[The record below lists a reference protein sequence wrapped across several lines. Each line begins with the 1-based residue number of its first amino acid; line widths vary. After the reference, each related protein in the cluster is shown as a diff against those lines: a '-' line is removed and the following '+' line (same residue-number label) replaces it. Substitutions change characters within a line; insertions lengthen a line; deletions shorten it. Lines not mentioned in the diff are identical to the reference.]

1 MFLVLGRN
9 GVGFRQ
15 CFQLPYQVSLIISK
29 CLLLIPPAPPAISCA
44 MALSGPQELNSWWV
58 WGEHF
63 RVTDTTTVMG
73 TNSSSLFIDT
83 VSFEV
88 CFCSQHGKISRSL
101 LALAA
106 VSSSTALLPT
116 YSPIHGFSPT
126 FFPLPQHLNLPP
138 GPGHSFKPSFLNFFV
153 LFPSLPV
160 YLLPSWRFVLYCWG
174 NSPPQ
179 LSLPA
184 PTVTSNCLGRFWCCP
199 RHRAAPTGAAS
210 GT

>member
-1 MFLVLGRN
+1 M
-9 GVGFRQ
+9 GFRQ

-106 VSSSTALLPT
+106 VSSSTALLSLIPQRT
-116 YSPIHGFSPT
+116 GFLLL
-126 FFPLPQHLNLPP
+126 FFPSPSILTCLQAP
-138 GPGHSFKPSFLNFFV
+138 GTP
-153 LFPSLPV
+153 
-160 YLLPSWRFVLYCWG
+160 
-174 NSPPQ
+174 
-179 LSLPA
+179 LSQ
-184 PTVTSNCLGRFWCCP
+184 VF
-199 RHRAAPTGAAS
+199 
-210 GT
+210 